1 MASRSK
7 SPRKSAEVHRK
18 AFREAVAKAEA
29 RNTRAAIVI
38 GRHAIAFIQSCVC
51 TVPATERGE
60 CRAERAAAV
69 AALAGDVGRTPEYVN
84 RACSIAEFARLVP
97 EAAKLPFSAI
107 RELARA
113 VDTDV
118 VNAKWKMPDSRI
130 AKARAYVARIVG
142 KVVDQKTVRAAVNG
156 WKGTVSAKTV
166 AASRKDAKKKTIS
179 QDAVTSIL
187 LPPEAPA
194 SRVDACI
201 EMGEHISEEDML
213 AVLSG
218 FANQIDR
225 ELRIALDNG
234 ESVNRRHPAV
244 QTWQQMVRQVE
255 VLTRTMQAAGTL
267 PGGDFAGVP
276 EQLAPPL
283 WKSNGTQLESCVDDH

>member
-7 SPRKSAEVHRK
+7 SSRKSADVHRK

-38 GRHAIAFIQSCVC
+38 GRHAIAYIQSRVRA
-51 TVPATERGE
+51 VPSTERGE
-60 CRAERAAAV
+60 RRAERAAAV

-84 RACSIAEFARLVP
+84 RACSISEFARLVP

-113 VDTDV
+113 VDSDV

-130 AKARAYVARIVG
+130 AKARAYVAKIVDR
-142 KVVDQKTVRAAVNG
+142 VTDQKTLRSAVNG
-156 WKGTVSAKTV
+156 WKGTVSKKSLAAK
-166 AASRKDAKKKTIS
+166 RKDTKKKTIP
-179 QDAVTSIL
+179 QDTVTSIL
-187 LPPEAPA
+187 LPPEAPD
-194 SRVDACI
+194 SRADACI
-201 EMGEHISEEDML
+201 EMGEHLSEEDML

-225 ELRIALDNG
+225 ELRIALNNG
-234 ESVNRRHPAV
+234 DSINRRHPAV
-244 QTWQQMVRQVE
+244 QAWQQMVRQVE
-255 VLTRTMQAAGTL
+255 VLTHTMQAAGTL
-267 PGGDFAGVP
+267 PGGDFAGIP

-283 WKSNGTQLESCVDDH
+283 WKSDGAQLEVCVDDR

>member
-7 SPRKSAEVHRK
+7 PRRKPAEAHRK

-38 GRHAIAFIQSCVC
+38 GRHAIAYVQSRVRA
-51 TVPATERGE
+51 VPSTERGE
-60 CRAERAAAV
+60 RRASRAAAV

-84 RACSIAEFARLVP
+84 RACSISEFARLVP

-113 VDTDV
+113 VDSDV
-118 VNAKWKMPDSRI
+118 VNAKWKMPDRRI
-130 AKARAYVARIVG
+130 AKARAYVVRISG
-142 KVVDQKTVRAAVNG
+142 KVVDQKTVRAAVNR
-156 WKGTVSAKTV
+156 WKGAVSAKT
-166 AASRKDAKKKTIS
+166 AAGSHKEAKKETIS
-179 QDAVTSIL
+179 QDAVTSML

-194 SRVDACI
+194 SRADACI
-201 EMGEHISEEDML
+201 EMGEHLSEEDMV

-225 ELRIALDNG
+225 ELRIALNNG
-234 ESVNRRHPAV
+234 DSINRRHPAV
-244 QTWQQMVRQVE
+244 QVWYQIIRQVE
-255 VLTRTMQAAGTL
+255 VLTHTMQASGTL
-267 PGGDFAGVP
+267 PEGGFAGIP
-276 EQLAPPL
+276 GRFAPAP
-283 WKSNGTQLESCVDDH
+283 WKPNGTQLETCAGDR

>member
-7 SPRKSAEVHRK
+7 SPRKSADVHRT

-38 GRHAIAFIQSCVC
+38 GRHAIAYIQSRVRA
-51 TVPATERGE
+51 TADTERGE
-60 CRAERAAAV
+60 RRAERAAAV

-84 RACSIAEFARLVP
+84 RACSISEFARLVP

-118 VNAKWKMPDSRI
+118 VNAKWSMPDRRI
-130 AKARAYVARIVG
+130 AKAKAYVARIVG

-156 WKGTVSAKTV
+156 WKGTVSAKKV
-166 AASRKDAKKKTIS
+166 AASRKVTKKKTIS

-187 LPPEAPA
+187 LPPDAPA
-194 SRVDACI
+194 SRVDGCI
-201 EMGEHISEEDML
+201 EMGEHLSEEDML

-244 QTWQQMVRQVE
+244 QAWQQIVRQVQI
-255 VLTRTMQAAGTL
+255 LTHTMQASGTL
-267 PGGDFAGVP
+267 PGGDFSGVP
-276 EQLAPPL
+276 EQLAPIV
-283 WKSNGTQLESCVDDH
+283 WQSNGTQLETCAGDR

>member
-7 SPRKSAEVHRK
+7 PRRKPAEAHRK

-38 GRHAIAFIQSCVC
+38 GRHAIAYIQSRVR
-51 TVPATERGE
+51 TVPATQRGE
-60 CRAERAAAV
+60 RRAERAAAV
-69 AALAGDVGRTPEYVN
+69 VALAVDVGRPPEYVN
-84 RACSIAEFARLVP
+84 RTCSIAEFARLVP

-118 VNAKWKMPDSRI
+118 VNAKWLMPDRRI
-130 AKARAYVARIVG
+130 TKAKAYVAKIVG
-142 KVVDQKTVRAAVNG
+142 KVVDQQTVRSAVNG
-156 WKGTVSAKTV
+156 WKGKVSAKTV
-166 AASRKDAKKKTIS
+166 VASRKDAKKETIS

-194 SRVDACI
+194 SRADACI
-201 EMGEHISEEDML
+201 EMGEHLGEEDML

-225 ELRIALDNG
+225 ELRIALNNG
-234 ESVNRRHPAV
+234 NSINRRHPAV
-244 QTWQQMVRQVE
+244 QAWQQIVRQVE
-255 VLTRTMQAAGTL
+255 VLTETMQASGTL
-267 PGGDFAGVP
+267 PGGDFAGIP
-276 EQLAPPL
+276 EQLAPAP
-283 WKSNGTQLESCVDDH
+283 WKSNGTQLEVCGGDR